1 MELQFQK
8 SPLDCLQRAAWEVKT
23 QEQTQELKLPD
34 AMPDI
39 GKVLGAW
46 GQPLIRG
53 KEWRGNGMGMSGGV
67 MAWVL
72 YAPEDG
78 SVPRTVEVWVPFQMR
93 WEFPETQR
101 DGSMIMDCQV
111 SSVDARTV
119 SARKLMVRTVM
130 SVAAEALEPVQM
142 DVYSPGELP
151 EDVQLLRKSYPV
163 RIPVEAG
170 EKTFLL
176 DEELPVPSSCESL
189 EKLLY
194 YTLQPDM
201 MEKKVMADKVIFR
214 GVAQVHALCRC
225 EDGKLNTCDFEIPF
239 SQYTDL
245 ERTYDPY
252 TTVRV
257 LPAVTSLELEPQGD
271 GNLRLKAGLVGQY
284 VIYDRPMLEVVE
296 DAYSTNR
303 SVALH
308 AQELALPVVLEERQE
323 TLKAEQS
330 LEMDGSQVVDIAF
343 TTEHPTQRRREDML
357 QLETPGNFQLLCYD
371 ADGMLQ
377 SGTARWDGNLELPAA
392 QESNM
397 MISSRVNG
405 RPQASVGGGTAN
417 VRGDVAVEMMTVA
430 QSGIPMVTALELGE
444 LSEPDPGRP
453 SLILRR
459 TGTDSLWNVAKQCG
473 STVEAIQ
480 KANNLTEE
488 PEGDRILMIPV
499 S

>member
-8 SPLDCLQRAAWEVKT
+8 SSLDCLQRAVWEVKNE
-23 QEQTQELKLPD
+23 EQTQEVKLPD

-46 GQPLIRG
+46 GQALIRS
-53 KEWRGNGMGMSGGV
+53 KEWRGNGMSVTGGM
-67 MAWVL
+67 MTWVL

-78 SVPRTVEVWVPFQMR
+78 SVSRTVETWIPFQIR
-93 WEFPETQR
+93 WEFPDTQR
-101 DGSMIMDCQV
+101 DGSMIIDCQV
-111 SSVDARTV
+111 HSVDARTV
-119 SARKLMVRTVM
+119 SARKLMVRAVM
-130 SVAAEALEPVQM
+130 SVAGEALEPTQAE
-142 DVYSPGELP
+142 VYTPKELP
-151 EDVQLLRKSYPV
+151 GDVQVLRKSYPV

-176 DEELPVPSSCESL
+176 DETLSVPTACEGL
-189 EKLLY
+189 EKLLH

-201 MEKKVMADKVIFR
+201 MEKKVMSDKVIFR

-225 EDGKLNTCDFEIPF
+225 EDGTLNACDFEIPF
-239 SQYTDL
+239 SQYAEL

-252 TTVRV
+252 ATVRV
-257 LPAVTSLELEPQGD
+257 VPAVTSLELEPQGD

-284 VIYDRPMLEVVE
+284 VIYDRPVLEIVE
-296 DAYSTNR
+296 DAYSTGR
-303 SVALH
+303 SVALRM
-308 AQELALPVVLEERQE
+308 QQLALPVVLEERQE

-343 TTEHPTQRRREDML
+343 TAEHPIQRRREDML
-357 QLETPGNFQLLCYD
+357 QLEMPGNFQLLCYD

-397 MISSRVNG
+397 MISSRVSG
-405 RPQASVGGGTAN
+405 KPQATVGGGTAN
-417 VRGDVAVEMMTVA
+417 MRCDVNIDMMTMTH
-430 QSGIPMVTALELGE
+430 SGIPMVTALEIGE
-444 LSEPDPGRP
+444 QAEPDPGRP
-453 SLILRR
+453 SLILRK
-459 TGTDSLWNVAKQCG
+459 TGTDSLWEVAKQCG

-480 KANNLTEE
+480 QANNLTEE
-488 PEGDRILMIPV
+488 PDGDRILMIPV